1 MTWYTCTVNEAG
13 PADDAT
19 ETPDGS
25 VYINLTDQGGAFT
38 ETWFYC
44 AAGSKSYMLAVA
56 LAAISIGA
64 QVEVGAFPPDPGGGT
79 VLAPIAAVAGG
90 TAGAPPTAVAGGTA
104 GAPPTVVASGTGTGE
119 RQSITEIQRLYLIA
133 PGSSGL
139 SV

>member
-64 QVEVGAFPPDPGGGT
+64 KVEVGAFPPGPGGT
-79 VLAPIAAVAGG
+79 VGAPPVAVAGG
-90 TAGAPPTAVAGGTA
+90 TAGAPPVAVAGGTA
-104 GAPPTVVASGTGTGE
+104 GAPPAAVAGGTGAV
-119 RQSITEIQRLYLIA
+119 QSITEIQRLYLIA
-133 PGSSGL
+133 P
-139 SV
+139 